1 MELFNF
7 LYLRGMN
14 HIEIGGV
21 QHPLLFNFNS
31 IREIMAVAGMENFA
45 DLSVKRDLGK
55 SMDFA
60 LQCAFYG
67 ILEGYE
73 AHDEKTPFPTI
84 QKLGAS
90 VKRFSELSPALDG
103 FTQAMN
109 DLFEVDDSEGK

>member
-1 MELFNF
+1 
-7 LYLRGMN
+7 MN

-31 IREIMAVAGMENFA
+31 IREIMQIAGMENFSELTA
-45 DLSVKRDLGK
+45 QRDLGK

-73 AHDEKTPFPTI
+73 SREEKTPFKTI

-90 VKRFSELSPALDG
+90 LKRFSELSPALDG
-103 FTQAMN
+103 FTQAIN
-109 DLFEVDDSEGK
+109 DFFESDETEGK